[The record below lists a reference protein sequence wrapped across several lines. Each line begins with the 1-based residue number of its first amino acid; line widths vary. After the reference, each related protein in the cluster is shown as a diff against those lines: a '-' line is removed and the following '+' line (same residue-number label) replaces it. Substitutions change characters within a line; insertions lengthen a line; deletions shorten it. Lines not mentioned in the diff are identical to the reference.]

1 MINNRGGDFLTMDFL
16 TSGTHIHITT
26 WVLGIVFFLLAAF
39 GVKPKMMHMITRLFY
54 ILIIISG
61 GALFMEYGSGD
72 QMQYGMKFLFG
83 ILTIG
88 MMEMVLVKQ
97 KKGKKTGLFWILFVV
112 FLLVTMFYGFKL
124 PIGFNFF
131 A

>member
-1 MINNRGGDFLTMDFL
+1 MDFL
-16 TSGTHIHITT
+16 TDTTHLHITT
-26 WVLGIVFFLLAAF
+26 WVIALVLFLAAAF
-39 GVKPKMMHMITRLFY
+39 MNPESKGRKIVHMVLRLFY
-54 ILIIISG
+54 ILVIITG
-61 GALFMEYGSGD
+61 LTLFIAHSSFDAMEYGL
-72 QMQYGMKFLFG
+72 KFLFG

-88 MMEMVLVKQ
+88 MMEMVLVRG
-97 KKGKKTGLFWILFVV
+97 KKGKSVTMFWILFVV